1 MLPLGYQISSKIPVK
16 RSRSSLPELKSRCSA
31 IHLLGTGALGA
42 RCSGVEHQTG
52 GRETRR
58 GNCEAPSED
67 RKAICIVSQALSS
80 LYLYSMALR
89 NMAFASS
96 ALVKSRQFPDI
107 SQGSSFLDICPKHRQ
122 DKNIFFVVRNA
133 SNRHQGLF
141 TATVVPAAAASVTSA
156 AWSLSTSELHV
167 YNTLSR
173 KKEAFT
179 TVEPGVV
186 RFYSCGPTVYDYAH
200 IGNFRAFLTYDVI
213 KRWLLFRGYE
223 VKHVMNLTDVDDK
236 IIKKANELGCTADEL
251 TNKYADAFFADLN
264 LLNVVPAQHY
274 PRATRHIKEIEETVN
289 GLKKRGYA
297 YEREGSTYFS
307 VANFDSYGRLA
318 QLEKREKGSLTAAA
332 SEGGNVDSD
341 EYDKDDLRDFAL
353 WKGFKPEDAKVF
365 WETSLGKG
373 RPGWHIEC
381 TCMAMKYLGPELD
394 LHGGGIDLV
403 FPHHENEIAQSEALT
418 GRPFSRFWV
427 HNGFVNINNEKMSK
441 SLGNFRTL
449 RDIAKKPDDARAFRY
464 LVVSSQYRSALAFTD
479 QCFKSAKS
487 TVKRLDA
494 LKKRLQNADGNGGE
508 ERISDVIVRA
518 SKDFSLAMDDD
529 FNTPRAAA
537 AMFSLVNASEKM
549 LKAKEMNVHAAE
561 SVLRC
566 LDDMDKVFGI
576 FYTPTMPTGNSDPRP
591 GSTAQV
597 EVPPPHLLELL
608 DERAE
613 ARKAKDFARADQIRD
628 KILTEGFSIVDTP
641 QGATLQSLDS

>member
-1 MLPLGYQISSKIPVK
+1 MDP
-16 RSRSSLPELKSRCSA
+16 
-31 IHLLGTGALGA
+31 
-42 RCSGVEHQTG
+42 
-52 GRETRR
+52 
-58 GNCEAPSED
+58 
-67 RKAICIVSQALSS
+67 LSS
-80 LYLYSMALR
+80 AFVSTALLR
-89 NMAFASS
+89 SPQVSDASQ
-96 ALVKSRQFPDI
+96 R
-107 SQGSSFLDICPKHRQ
+107 SSFLGACQTHRPTTNNFLVPQ
-122 DKNIFFVVRNA
+122 TTSK
-133 SNRHQGLF
+133 RHHGLF
-141 TATVVPAAAASVTSA
+141 TATAVPASVASADAATSSSSA
-156 AWSLSTSELHV
+156 NELQV
-167 YNTLSR
+167 YNTLNR
-173 KKEAFT
+173 KKEPFT

-213 KRWLLFRGYE
+213 KRWLLCKGYE

-236 IIKKANELGCTADEL
+236 IIKKVKELGCTAEQL
-251 TNKYADAFFADLN
+251 TNKYADAFFADLD
-264 LLNVVPAQHY
+264 LLNVIPAQHY
-274 PRATRHIKEIEETVN
+274 PRATQHIKEIEETVSV
-289 GLKKRGYA
+289 LKKRGYA

-332 SEGGNVDSD
+332 SENGNIDND
-341 EYDKDDLRDFAL
+341 EYDKADLRDFAL
-353 WKGFKPEDAKVF
+353 WKSFKPEDADVF
-365 WETSLGKG
+365 WDTSLGKG

-494 LKKRLQNADGNGGE
+494 LRKRLENADGDGGE
-508 ERISDVIVRA
+508 EQISGVITLA
-518 SKDFSLAMDDD
+518 TEDFSKGMDDD

-537 AMFSLVNASEKM
+537 AMFSIVNASEKM
-549 LKAKEMNVHAAE
+549 LKAKQMSAE
-561 SVLRC
+561 VAQRVLRC
-566 LDDMDKVFGI
+566 LDEMDKVFGI
-576 FYTPTMPTGNSDPRP
+576 FYTPPMPTKES
-591 GSTAQV
+591 GSGSESPAQ
-597 EVPPPHLLELL
+597 EVSPHLLELL
-608 DERAE
+608 EERAT
-613 ARKAKDFARADQIRD
+613 ARKAKNFARADEIRD
-628 KILTEGFSIVDTP
+628 EISAEGFSIVDTP
-641 QGATLQSLDS
+641 QGATLQPLDS